1 MPDALDRDFSRSR
14 AVLIGTWD
22 YRHLR
27 PVPAAEHSLR
37 RMRDLLTG
45 PLCGSWPED
54 RVTVVGNR
62 ARLGELP
69 HELTLDLRDVVDVAL
84 FYYVGHGQYDN
95 DDRLCLALGES
106 SSDPVLRT
114 TSSLTFDAVRLA
126 FRASRAATKI
136 AILDCCFAGLAA
148 GRDDRLSGADD
159 LPRSPGFCL
168 LMASGE
174 FSTAW
179 FESAAD
185 GPRPQTYFTKY
196 LVDLVEHGVPGGP
209 PGLALGPV
217 FQDLA
222 HALVR
227 DGKPPPRSRFG
238 DHAAEFVFARN
249 SAHPHH
255 GAPRGA
261 GPPEQDR
268 PTRSGPASGPPGAP
282 AGTSAPG
289 PDADAVY
296 AAALALENGLDGAAD
311 LAEIESLYRTAADR
325 GHADA
330 MARLGLVLEGRT
342 RARLRG
348 ELFRETSDAGV
359 EEAMHWYRKAADHGS
374 VFGAF
379 WLGLLYEDRLGD
391 AAEAVKWY
399 ETAVRGGHEG
409 AREALKGLRDRLS
422 RGLGPLSH
430 AAGFKEAP

>member
-45 PLCGSWPED
+45 PLCGDWPAE
-54 RVTVVGNR
+54 RVSVVENR
-62 ARLGELP
+62 ARPGDLP
-69 HELTLDLRDVVDVAL
+69 HELVLGLQDAVDVAL

-106 SSDPVLRT
+106 SPDPVLRT
-114 TSSLTFDAVRLA
+114 TSSLTFDAVRQA
-126 FRASRAATKI
+126 FRTSRAATKI

-148 GRDDRLSGADD
+148 GHDGRLSGADD
-159 LPRSPGFCL
+159 MPRSPGFCL

-179 FESAAD
+179 FESAAES
-185 GPRPQTYFTKY
+185 PRPQTYFTKY
-196 LVDLVEHGVPGGP
+196 LADLIERGVPGGP
-209 PGLALGPV
+209 AGLALGPI
-217 FQDLA
+217 FQDVA

-227 DGKPPPRSRFG
+227 DGKPPPGSRFG
-238 DHAAEFVFARN
+238 DHAAEFVLARN
-249 SAHPHH
+249 SAHPR
-255 GAPRGA
+255 GGIRRGA
-261 GPPEQDR
+261 GP
-268 PTRSGPASGPPGAP
+268 
-282 AGTSAPG
+282 SAPR
-289 PDADAVY
+289 PDAEETY
-296 AAALALENGLDGAAD
+296 AAALALENGLDGAGR
-311 LAEIESLYRTAADR
+311 LAEIESLYRTAAGL

-342 RARLRG
+342 RARLQG
-348 ELFRETSDAGV
+348 ELFSDTSDRGV

-391 AAEAVKWY
+391 ATEAMKWY
-399 ETAVRGGHEG
+399 ETAARGGHEG
-409 AREALKGLRDRLS
+409 AGAALAGLRDRLS
-422 RGLGPLSH
+422 RGLGPLAG
-430 AAGFKEAP
+430 AAGFKDAPGSNRRTGRSK